1 MKLSLFTIVTVYSV
15 TYIDKYIYSIVANSL
30 FLPDQV
36 AELLDIVLEKSYLE
50 HILQSSV
57 R

>member
-1 MKLSLFTIVTVYSV
+1 MKLSFFTIVTVYSV

-30 FLPDQV
+30 FLPYKV
-36 AELLDIVLEKSYLE
+36 AELLDIVLEKLYLE
-50 HILQSSV
+50 HILQSSM

>member
-36 AELLDIVLEKSYLE
+36 AELLDIVLEKLYLE
-50 HILQSSV
+50 HILQSSM